1 MFFKHTANEGI
12 KSYTLDDFLREDD
25 YISEQSLHSPID
37 LYNIVP
43 TLYRC
48 IDIRAK
54 TIASFPVKYRWRG
67 KEYDPNNEVPQPIRL
82 WHTRIKDYLFYIEA
96 SLALTGA
103 AYMIRQ
109 TNEYGFNPMPVCIP
123 ASDITPYYS
132 TNAFEPDYYRFSA
145 YNVYSEVQPEDIV
158 VIWYPNLTNT
168 RYPGQSPARV
178 ALSSADAM
186 ANMDTFTTNF
196 FRRGAIKATLLSVGG
211 DNPLATPTR
220 EQLSQLET
228 WWSKLVN
235 GVKNAWSTGVTTA
248 QVTPMTVGDGL
259 KDMDF
264 QAIATQKQEEITIA
278 MGVPMALLLPSSS
291 NYATAKEER
300 LSFYMNTLIPE
311 AEFIAEQLNTKFLN
325 EYNVELVFNFKQL
338 EVLQEMET
346 EKAINLQ
353 RLVYGGMISVN
364 EAREM
369 LGYSPIEDNE
379 PEDFDY
385 DRPVVEKLVG
395 NKEEDSSFMSIQEE
409 TIKRLGVADEHR

>member
-1 MFFKHTANEGI
+1 
-12 KSYTLDDFLREDD
+12 
-25 YISEQSLHSPID
+25 
-37 LYNIVP
+37 
-43 TLYRC
+43 
-48 IDIRAK
+48 
-54 TIASFPVKYRWRG
+54 
-67 KEYDPNNEVPQPIRL
+67 
-82 WHTRIKDYLFYIEA
+82 
-96 SLALTGA
+96 
-103 AYMIRQ
+103 
-109 TNEYGFNPMPVCIP
+109 MPVCIP

-158 VIWYPNLTNT
+158 VIWYPNLINT